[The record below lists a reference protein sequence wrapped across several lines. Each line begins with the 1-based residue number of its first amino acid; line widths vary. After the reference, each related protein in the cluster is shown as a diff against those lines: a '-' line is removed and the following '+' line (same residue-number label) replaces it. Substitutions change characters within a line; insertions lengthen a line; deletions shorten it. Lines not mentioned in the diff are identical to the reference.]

1 MGIFQT
7 VYDKIQLL
15 ASDAWGFMI
24 GILIIVALLGGA
36 YYALQGA
43 AGMAFGGSKMA
54 AMSIIGIV
62 SIVILVLSAFLLL
75 PALGDMLKNSAP
87 VAPPWQ

>member
-24 GILIIVALLGGA
+24 GILIIVALLGGT
-36 YYALQGA
+36 YYVLEGA
-43 AGMAFGGSKMA
+43 AGMGFGGSKMTA
-54 AMSIIGIV
+54 RSIIGIV
-62 SIVILVLSAFLLL
+62 GIVVLVLSAFLLL
-75 PALGDMLKNSAP
+75 PALGDMLKSSAP
-87 VAPPWQ
+87 VVPPWQ